1 MIYPRPVKHPHHFR
15 MDIPDNITANL
26 SPLEQRRAALR
37 ALSDDIMEII
47 KGLRKPT
54 TWLEGD
60 RALRCLGTAER
71 VAAQLFSKV
80 RAHIPAESRQTPA
93 RPAAPFVH
101 TYDDDEA
108 EDTGGADS
116 GKALDAAMDDME
128 ALLDAIDRG
137 ETPPPAKQPQLPA
150 AKAITAN
157 RRDASYQNLAQVLT
171 RGLLMELA
179 TVPP

>member
-1 MIYPRPVKHPHHFR
+1 
-15 MDIPDNITANL
+15 MDTSADITDNL

-37 ALSDDIMEII
+37 ALSDDVMEII
-47 KGLRKPT
+47 KGLPKPT

-60 RALRCLGTAER
+60 RAMRCLGTADR
-71 VAAQLFSKV
+71 VTVQLFSKV
-80 RAHIPAESRQTPA
+80 RAHTPTERRQTPA
-93 RPAAPFVH
+93 RPAAPFVY

-108 EDTGGADS
+108 EDAGDTDS

-137 ETPPPAKQPQLPA
+137 ETPAPVKRAQLPA
-150 AKAITAN
+150 PKAITAN

-171 RGLLMELA
+171 RGRDLFMELA